1 MDLRKKVFLGLLSAM
16 AFLLMFLIEFPIP
29 PFPPFLKYD
38 PGDVPALFATLAM
51 GPLAG
56 SIVQLVKAVLFF
68 LSGKSTAGIVG
79 VTANLVTGV
88 SLVLGFGWAYR
99 AMAKARLG
107 IRFGVACLCGAI
119 SMTFLMALG
128 NYFIFLP
135 LWGVTQDQL
144 LEFVLTITVPF
155 NLVKAIITTIIS
167 WVLYAALIS
176 RASVRSFF
184 LREL

>member
-1 MDLRKKVFLGLLSAM
+1 
-16 AFLLMFLIEFPIP
+16 
-29 PFPPFLKYD
+29 
-38 PGDVPALFATLAM
+38 M

-79 VTANLVTGV
+79 VTANFVTGV

-128 NYFIFLP
+128 LLHFLP